1 MIWRFDYRYWGF
13 SLYLGLSRL
22 LGGRGV
28 RECYFGGLKLV
39 FRKYVLLVYMDYILL
54 IFGNEVRYFVVMRD
68 VF

>member
-1 MIWRFDYRYWGF
+1 M
-13 SLYLGLSRL
+13 

-39 FRKYVLLVYMDYILL
+39 FRKYVLLVYMDYISL